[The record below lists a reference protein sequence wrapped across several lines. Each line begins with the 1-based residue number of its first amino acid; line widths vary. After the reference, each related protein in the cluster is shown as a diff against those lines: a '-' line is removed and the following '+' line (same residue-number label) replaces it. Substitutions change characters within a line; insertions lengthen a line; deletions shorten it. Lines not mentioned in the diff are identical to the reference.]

1 MIKPWLELAILLVPV
16 VCCPLILYMRL
27 RYGRTSE
34 NKTIKPKGLGVRL
47 IQLVAVL
54 VIIPIAGVLSLED
67 KLTAEG
73 AGILFGAMA
82 GFALAGVRDP
92 VPRQDNHQKGA
103 PEGAPDSP
111 PRK

>member
-1 MIKPWLELAILLVPV
+1 MIKPLLEVAILLVPL

-27 RYGRTSE
+27 KYERTAE
-34 NKTIKPKGLGVRL
+34 NKIVKPKGIGVRL
-47 IQLVAVL
+47 IQLMAVL

-67 KLTAEG
+67 KLTPEG

-92 VPRQDNHQKGA
+92 VPRQDNRNSTTK
-103 PEGAPDSP
+103 
-111 PRK
+111 